1 MVGPVNFIPRAEEIG
16 LIVPLGAWVI
26 EEACR
31 QVAQW
36 RDQGWPTFGVSINL
50 SARQLRSDDL
60 LEHVRSTM
68 ARYAIGH
75 GVLEMELTESLVMDD
90 AAGNLRKMHALRD
103 LGVSLSIDDFG
114 TGYSSLAYLN
124 RLPIDK
130 LKIDRSFVQDM
141 LADPIDRAITM
152 AVISLG
158 HTLGLKV
165 VAEGVEL
172 EGQAALLREAHC
184 DELQGYLFGR
194 PMRAEELAQWSLQ
207 RQLHAA

>member
-1 MVGPVNFIPRAEEIG
+1 M
-16 LIVPLGAWVI
+16 
-26 EEACR
+26 
-31 QVAQW
+31 
-36 RDQGWPTFGVSINL
+36 FGVSINL

-141 LADPIDRAITM
+141 LADPIDRVITM

>member
-1 MVGPVNFIPRAEEIG
+1 
-16 LIVPLGAWVI
+16 
-26 EEACR
+26 
-31 QVAQW
+31 
-36 RDQGWPTFGVSINL
+36 
-50 SARQLRSDDL
+50 
-60 LEHVRSTM
+60 
-68 ARYAIGH
+68 
-75 GVLEMELTESLVMDD
+75 LTESLVMDD
-90 AAGNLRKMHALRD
+90 AAVNLRKMHALRD